1 MGTLCKP
8 AKGSTTR
15 SPRLCQKL
23 NQKRCKP
30 GRRRCTVQRKT
41 ELAGNGMAKSRISAA
56 IAVKQSILG
65 DRSFCF
71 ISKGTAFKLVRPIT
85 IKVVPFSPPAA
96 CNFRCWSECGCS
108 TRKLF
113 ERTLLAS
120 LVNHSTGSYHE
131 QSCTRC
137 LHAQCVGDGGLLRF
151 TH

>member
-1 MGTLCKP
+1 CDGDFMQASEGIYNKI
-8 AKGSTTR
+8 S
-15 SPRLCQKL
+15 RLCQKL

-85 IKVVPFSPPAA
+85 IKGRAIFTA
-96 CNFRCWSECGCS
+96 C
-108 TRKLF
+108 
-113 ERTLLAS
+113 
-120 LVNHSTGSYHE
+120 
-131 QSCTRC
+131 C
-137 LHAQCVGDGGLLRF
+137 LQF
-151 TH
+151 